1 MSISRRRT
9 RSSEEALNDRLAD
22 LETIT
27 DRSDLVRLWQQVHDR
42 PPPRNISQGLMKL
55 AIAYRLQEKIH
66 GGLRPA
72 CAAHLAGLMTSSPKP
87 LPDGPKPGTR
97 LIRQWHGRCYEAV
110 ITENGVIMNGL
121 PYRSLSEAA
130 RTITGSRWS
139 GPRFFGLQK
148 ARGS

>member
-9 RSSEEALNDRLAD
+9 RVAEEALEDRLAA
-22 LETIT
+22 LEAIT
-27 DRSDLVRLWQQVHDR
+27 DRAALLDLWQQVHDQ
-42 PPPRNISQGLMKL
+42 PSPRNISQGLMKL
-55 AIAYRLQEKIH
+55 AIAYRLQEKVH

-72 CAAHLAGLMTSSPKP
+72 YASHLAGQMSGSPKP

-110 ITENGVIMNGL
+110 ITEDGVIMNGL

-130 RTITGSRWS
+130 RTITGCRWS